1 MCSSDLAEFYSHV
14 LLNTKG
20 GHEALDYLK
29 NRGYTVETLKEFGF
43 GFSLK
48 DRTQLEQVLQE
59 LQLTDVEKEASTP
72 TWPSSR
78 SSAWAM
84 SSA

>member
-1 MCSSDLAEFYSHV
+1 MVHV

-20 GHEALDYLK
+20 GKEALDYLE

-59 LQLTDVEKEASTP
+59 LQLTDEEKEASGLFFLKNKMV
-72 TWPSSR
+72 SLIVLINE
-78 SSAWAM
+78 
-84 SSA
+84 